1 MSNINFENTTTPAIS
16 LMCKKHDYE
25 YNVSTGTFVT
35 GDWVISEKKQREL
48 LGEKV
53 TLTEF
58 SQSEAYLGGRI
69 TGFIPSDKKSI
80 ALNVTIQSLQKSLN
94 DKDLEKI
101 NNLIISTVESKT
113 GAKIRS

>member
-25 YNVSTGTFVT
+25 YNVATGTFVT

-58 SQSEAYLGGRI
+58 SQSEAYMGGRI
-69 TGFIPSDKKSI
+69 TGFIPIGTSDI
-80 ALNVTIQSLQKSLN
+80 AIIFPRIYSLVDACLLHRVLCLGYLFL
-94 DKDLEKI
+94 LE
-101 NNLIISTVESKT
+101 
-113 GAKIRS
+113 

>member
-1 MSNINFENTTTPAIS
+1 MSNINFENKTTPAIS

-25 YNVSTGTFVT
+25 YNVATGTFVT

-58 SQSEAYLGGRI
+58 SQSEAYMGGRI
-69 TGFIPSDKKSI
+69 TGFIPSDKKT
-80 ALNVTIQSLQKSLN
+80 AQKQVKVVFQPDPTLSG
-94 DKDLEKI
+94 DRTHSGHKGWG
-101 NNLIISTVESKT
+101 T
-113 GAKIRS
+113 GRSVCYLD